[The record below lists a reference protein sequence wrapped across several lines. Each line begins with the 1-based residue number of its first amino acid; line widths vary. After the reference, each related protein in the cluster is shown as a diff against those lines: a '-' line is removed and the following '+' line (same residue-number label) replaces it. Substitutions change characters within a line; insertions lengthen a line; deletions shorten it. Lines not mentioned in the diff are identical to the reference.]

1 MTIQAACTLPPT
13 ESHEKMPKFLPFLL
27 VAALG
32 NICYHLGQKSL
43 HGENAHPMLMLSIYY
58 GIAML
63 LCLLAFAFWGKTE
76 LAAAVPLLG
85 NWRMW
90 LVAVGTILI
99 ELGFLMAYHAGGSPQ
114 WGGVAVNGMAALL
127 LIPLS
132 LLLFGEHFS
141 WQKAAGVLLTLLG
154 LWFMVKK

>member
-1 MTIQAACTLPPT
+1 MTAQAACTLPPT
-13 ESHEKMPKFLPFLL
+13 ESHDKMPKFLPFLL

-43 HGENAHPMLMLSIYY
+43 HGETAHPMLMLSIYY

-76 LAAAVPLLG
+76 LATAVPLLG

-99 ELGFLMAYHAGGSPQ
+99 ELGFLLAYHAGGSPQ
-114 WGGVAVNGMAALL
+114 WGGVAV
-127 LIPLS
+127 
-132 LLLFGEHFS
+132 
-141 WQKAAGVLLTLLG
+141 WR
-154 LWFMVKK
+154 

>member
-1 MTIQAACTLPPT
+1 MTAQAACTLPPT
-13 ESHEKMPKFLPFLL
+13 ESHDKMPKFLPFLL

-99 ELGFLMAYHAGGSPQ
+99 ELGFLMAY
-114 WGGVAVNGMAALL
+114 L

>member
-1 MTIQAACTLPPT
+1 
-13 ESHEKMPKFLPFLL
+13 MPKFLPFLL

-99 ELGFLMAYHAGGSPQ
+99 ELGF
-114 WGGVAVNGMAALL
+114 
-127 LIPLS
+127 
-132 LLLFGEHFS
+132 GEHFS